1 MTIQYYMVHKQDA
14 EWMIGETVSSCKH
27 AFQMSGYDLAGLAEI
42 AAQRGS
48 VIVKAEGSIFNS
60 DDKIIQRVV

>member
-1 MTIQYYMVHKQDA
+1 MTTQYYMVHKQDA
-14 EWMIGETVSSCKH
+14 EWMIGEPVRFCTH
-27 AFQMSGYDLAGLAEI
+27 AFQMSGYELAGLAEI

-60 DDKIIQRVV
+60 EDKIIQRVI